1 MAITFAIMPTKICST
16 IRTSKIQH
24 KLIMQNFYLSG

>member
-1 MAITFAIMPTKICST
+1 MTLTFAIMLTKICSA